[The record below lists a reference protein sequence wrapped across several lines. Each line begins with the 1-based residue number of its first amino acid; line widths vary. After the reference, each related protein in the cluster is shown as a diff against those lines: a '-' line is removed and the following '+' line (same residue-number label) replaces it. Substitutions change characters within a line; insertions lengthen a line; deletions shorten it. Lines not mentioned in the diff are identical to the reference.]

1 MPILDVTLVQSPG
14 EVTPPDL
21 AQRLAD
27 AAGACLRADPATLW
41 LTLHLHPAAQY
52 AENGVAATDCPHP
65 ALVRVLLA
73 QLPDPPARA
82 QLAADRARALAP
94 VLQRPSSRVHVLF
107 ETSAAGRIAFGG
119 HLP

>member
-14 EVTPPDL
+14 EVAPPDL

-27 AAGACLRADPATLW
+27 AAGACLRADPGTLW
-41 LTLHLHPAAQY
+41 LTLHLLPATHY

-73 QLPDPPARA
+73 QLPDPPARSE
-82 QLAADRARALAP
+82 QAADLARALAP
-94 VLQRPSSRVHVLF
+94 VLPRPSSRVHVLF
-107 ETSAAGRIAFGG
+107 EPSAAGRIAFGG
-119 HLP
+119 HLS